1 MILIQKIPMFKGKNV
16 LLGVTGSIA
25 AYKSSLI
32 VRLFIKLGASVQVI
46 QTESSLDFVTPLTL
60 STLSK
65 RKVLVNTI
73 DTETNSWNNHV
84 ELALWADIFLIAPV
98 TAKTMSKMAE
108 GNCDNLLL
116 STYLSSKCTVYFAPS
131 MDLDMYKHK
140 STQVNINKLE
150 SFGNKCISAKHG
162 ELASGL
168 IGEGRMAEPQEI
180 LDFIIDDIN
189 KTKKLY
195 NKECLVTAGPTYEFI
210 DPVRYI
216 SNESSGKMGI
226 AIAEELAQ
234 NGAIVNLII
243 GPSNLSTTH
252 PNINV
257 TSVVSALE
265 MYNKVK
271 HIFLDM
277 EIAIFSAAV
286 ADYRPKNIFIEKI
299 KKEKDAL
306 TIDMIKN
313 KDILLEMSSIKKKG
327 QFIVGFALETE
338 NEIKNATRKLQKK
351 NLDMIIMNSIRD
363 LGSGFNTDT
372 NKISIIDKSLNV
384 QAFQVKQKS
393 EVAKDIIHEITQK
406 INL

>member
-1 MILIQKIPMFKGKNV
+1 MILVQKTPMFKGKNV
-16 LLGVTGSIA
+16 LLGVTGGIA

-131 MDLDMYKHK
+131 MDLDMYQHK
-140 STQVNINKLE
+140 STQININKLE

-265 MYNKVK
+265 MYNKVRD
-271 HIFLDM
+271 IFLDM

-384 QAFQVKQKS
+384 QSFQVKQKS